1 MSFLKTVLTAAVAT
15 TLLVS
20 QAAAAA
26 PVADTRS
33 AAGIEQSEGLGGLS
47 AGSAPMLAAF
57 AVFLAVGIVLLV
69 EDGDDD
75 EDPVSP

>member
-1 MSFLKTVLTAAVAT
+1 MTFLKTALAAAAAT
-15 TLLVS
+15 GLLVS
-20 QAAAAA
+20 QAAAA
-26 PVADTRS
+26 PVADTRA

-69 EDGDDD
+69 EDGDD
-75 EDPVSP
+75 PVSP

>member
-1 MSFLKTVLTAAVAT
+1 MTFLKTALTAVAAT
-15 TLLVS
+15 GLLVS
-20 QAAAAA
+20 QAAAA
-26 PVADTRS
+26 PVADARS

-47 AGSAPMLAAF
+47 AGSAPLLAAF